1 MELNEIARIRD
12 EVDEILT
19 EPLRVP
25 DFELRTAIG
34 SARVVDA
41 ESDERQESFV
51 TGFFSL
57 LVLVIFFILMQIV
70 PLLVRSLD
78 QLVNLDKKQSP
89 RWGMSFLSSR
99 RHASVAERRWTGS
112 PSP

>member
-19 EPLRVP
+19 KPLRVP
-25 DFELRTAIG
+25 DFELRSAVG
-34 SARVVDA
+34 SARVV
-41 ESDERQESFV
+41 
-51 TGFFSL
+51 
-57 LVLVIFFILMQIV
+57 LVIFFFLMQIV
-70 PLLVRSLD
+70 PLLVRSLN

-99 RHASVAERRWTGS
+99 RHSSVAERR
-112 PSP
+112 